1 MPVGAIT
8 PYATTG
14 INATYFTPVKR
25 LYQPPKQSLVS
36 AQKAYEVVLTTG
48 AKVKAL
54 ELQGYSISMI
64 SLKLGLDTK
73 TINQYLGSAAAANTA
88 TFKTTYS
95 PPKSTYVEPKPS
107 YTEPEALAAARE
119 QLGADLTQLTTVPYS
134 AAQLISTAQKET
146 SVNVLSQAL
155 TGGTEQSAVDVS
167 SLFNPEGLK
176 KTWLIS

>member
-8 PYATTG
+8 PYATSG
-14 INATYFTPVKR
+14 VNATYFTPVKR
-25 LYQPPKQSLVS
+25 LYQPPKMRQVS
-36 AQKAYEVVLTTG
+36 APKAYEVVLTTG

-54 ELQGYSISMI
+54 ELQGYSVFMI

-73 TINQYLGSAAAANTA
+73 TINQYLGIAAAANTA

-119 QLGADLTQLTTVPYS
+119 QLGAGLTQLTTVPYS

-146 SVNVLSQAL
+146 SVNMLSQAL
-155 TGGTEQSAVDVS
+155 TEGNVQTAVDVS
-167 SLFNPEGLK
+167 SLLTLK
-176 KTWLIS
+176 G